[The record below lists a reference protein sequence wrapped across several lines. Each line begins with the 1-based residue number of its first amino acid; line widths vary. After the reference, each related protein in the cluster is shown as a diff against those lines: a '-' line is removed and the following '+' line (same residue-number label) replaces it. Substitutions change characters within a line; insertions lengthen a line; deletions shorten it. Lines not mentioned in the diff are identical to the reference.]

1 MEPQRKEGGRLYVPE
16 QLSEIQDFLICM
28 MAAAPRFD
36 EVTSYGYH
44 RSIDNEFR
52 SIQLGLAAVADK
64 VGEERYRTVLTY
76 ADEAKSLFLADPD
89 DTNGKTAEGCDRL
102 MAIYDILEEIRGE
115 RYHAGIL
122 DFEGLLTGD

>member
-16 QLSEIQDFLICM
+16 QLSEIQDFLICT
-28 MAAAPRFD
+28 MAAAPHFN
-36 EVTSYGYH
+36 EVTFYGYH
-44 RSIDNEFR
+44 RSIDNQFA
-52 SIQLGLAAVADK
+52 SIRLGLAAVADK
-64 VGEERYRTVLTY
+64 VDEERYRTVLAY

-89 DTNGKTAEGCDRL
+89 DTNGKTTEGCDKL
-102 MAIYDILEEIRGE
+102 MAIYDILEEVRGE